1 MRQAGTSSRLP
12 HTELLHN
19 SDIRCPA
26 GSVPNWA
33 ERLSLTMYSRVLV
46 PLDGSDVAEEAL
58 GKATELANLL
68 NVPIHL
74 IRVVDTY
81 RAQAIPATGMA
92 LDYSMLAEL
101 AEEEMEDA
109 REYMTTSVDALSKEG
124 LEATG
129 DVLHGPIAQQIVGA
143 TKPGDVIVMS
153 SHGRTG
159 IKRWFL
165 GSVAEEVIRRADVPV
180 LLIRSHGA
188 AHAS

>member
-1 MRQAGTSSRLP
+1 
-12 HTELLHN
+12 
-19 SDIRCPA
+19 
-26 GSVPNWA
+26 
-33 ERLSLTMYSRVLV
+33 MYSRVLV

-58 GKATELANLL
+58 GNARELANLL

-101 AEEEMEDA
+101 AEEEIEDA
-109 REYMTTSVDALSKEG
+109 REYMTQSVDALAKEG
-124 LEATG
+124 LTATG

-165 GSVAEEVIRRADVPV
+165 GSVAEEVTRRADVPV
-180 LLIRSHGA
+180 LLIRSHST

>member
-1 MRQAGTSSRLP
+1 
-12 HTELLHN
+12 
-19 SDIRCPA
+19 
-26 GSVPNWA
+26 
-33 ERLSLTMYSRVLV
+33 MYNRILV

-58 GKATELANLL
+58 GQARELSRLL

-101 AEEEMEDA
+101 AEEELQDA
-109 REYMTTSVDALSKEG
+109 KAYTTGVVDALTGEG
-124 LEATG
+124 LTASG
-129 DVLHGPIAQQIVGA
+129 DVLQGPIAQQIVDA
-143 TKPGDVIVMS
+143 ARPGDMIVMS

-165 GSVAEEVIRRADVPV
+165 GSVAEEVTRRASVPV
-180 LLIRSHGA
+180 LLIRSHAGEHA
-188 AHAS
+188 AS